1 MDKNKQVNNKKDEK
15 EEKKKPKVVTSS
27 GEKLSFVVD
36 GATLKC
42 GCSDQ
47 QSQLRVISRNISIL
61 GKAQANIMD
70 FKPNINIKPF
80 GKCSSLQN
88 PTVASATAANRG
100 KLKKMPCN
108 PAVTR
113 AWINGKQDKKVAGHP
128 ALLNKS
134 TNMCIYGGKISIA
147 NDGQPICTIKA
158 APPPL
163 YKKDPNALPENKGNI
178 IVDGVKYPIFVP
190 PFEWGCNANFNT
202 EGWRTV
208 KVKDKIVSDVDVL
221 GIISRMAFESLDD
234 TSNMSKQDIQLF
246 YTISL
251 CMGYIQSALSS
262 IVTSYLHVEIQQKG
276 KDYRAVVQYGAS
288 NTILNERAGS
298 TFNASD
304 LNKPVS
310 DTDKDM
316 NSMIGMSY
324 IKKWFGITDNKD
336 YDIKITFD
344 SKHGDEFY
352 IGYLSNINNKIYITP
367 KVYKGDSA
375 ELGHYAIALGITRI
389 NWQHDLDLRGYM
401 QRSTV
406 VPKNKLDT
414 INRLLAPDIK
424 FINQ

>member
-42 GCSDQ
+42 SCGDQ

-178 IVDGVKYPIFVP
+178 IV
-190 PFEWGCNANFNT
+190 
-202 EGWRTV
+202 
-208 KVKDKIVSDVDVL
+208 
-221 GIISRMAFESLDD
+221 
-234 TSNMSKQDIQLF
+234 
-246 YTISL
+246 
-251 CMGYIQSALSS
+251 
-262 IVTSYLHVEIQQKG
+262 
-276 KDYRAVVQYGAS
+276 
-288 NTILNERAGS
+288 
-298 TFNASD
+298 
-304 LNKPVS
+304 
-310 DTDKDM
+310 
-316 NSMIGMSY
+316 
-324 IKKWFGITDNKD
+324 
-336 YDIKITFD
+336 
-344 SKHGDEFY
+344 
-352 IGYLSNINNKIYITP
+352 
-367 KVYKGDSA
+367 
-375 ELGHYAIALGITRI
+375 
-389 NWQHDLDLRGYM
+389 
-401 QRSTV
+401 
-406 VPKNKLDT
+406 
-414 INRLLAPDIK
+414 
-424 FINQ
+424 